1 MKQLT
6 KTERKTSFSLSAIRT
21 WISSQNF
28 LDVMFYILVLAA
40 ILCFTLIHPENAPP
54 DETNHYL
61 VAKYIFNHGTLPI
74 GSDPEIA
81 IYGYGASYAYQPI
94 LSYIFMGFFMRLVG
108 LFTDNQYF
116 LLIAARLIN
125 VTFGVLMA
133 YYVRRISKEL
143 FASRLTQWFFTLMIV
158 FLPQNLFLH
167 SYVNTDSMAALGC
180 AMIFY
185 GIICGMKDSWRAK
198 TSIQLSIGIIFCAMS
213 YYNSYSIILSAIVL
227 FFFSFFI
234 KEDGVILFDTRN
246 FLKKGLF
253 ISVIVLAGIGWWF
266 IRNYFLYDGDFIG
279 LAARKL
285 NAIATSTDDYNPLS
299 KPTFQNTG
307 KSLLYMFKETEFVSL
322 LSNSFIGYFG
332 IMNIMTEQFI
342 YYGTKIICLIGA
354 LFFFFPSKENTLLIE
369 FGKKRTILFHLMM
382 ILHIAVVLALCI
394 FYSYAWDY
402 QPQGRYILPI
412 LVPMMYFVV
421 TGYTKLFHLLKTKL
435 SFGSRISV
443 AIQIICIIF
452 FIVSVYISIFTRF
465 IPYYEETGTLLD
477 LIEISL
483 S

>member
-1 MKQLT
+1 MKQSI
-6 KTERKTSFSLSAIRT
+6 KTERKTSSFLSGLMA

-28 LDVMFYILVLAA
+28 LDVMFYLIVLAA

-61 VAKYIFNHGTLPI
+61 VAEYIYHHGTLPI

-94 LSYIFMGFFMRLVG
+94 LSYIFMGFFMRFVG
-108 LFTDNQYF
+108 LFTQNEYF

-143 FASRLTQWFFTLMIV
+143 FASKLTQWFFTLMIV

-185 GIICGMKDSWRAK
+185 GIIRGMKDSWKIK

-234 KEDGVILFDTRN
+234 REDGVLLFDTQR

-253 ISVIVLAGIGWWF
+253 ISAIVLAGIGWWF
-266 IRNYFLYDGDFIG
+266 VRNYFLYDGDFIG
-279 LAARKL
+279 LTARKL
-285 NAIATSTDDYNPLS
+285 NAIATSTDDFNPLS

-307 KSLLYMFKETEFVSL
+307 KSLMYMFQETEFVSL

-342 YYGTKIICLIGA
+342 YYGTKIISLIGA
-354 LFFFFPSKENTLLIE
+354 LFFFVPLKENTLLVN
-369 FGKKRTILFHLMM
+369 FGKKKFLLFHFMM
-382 ILHIAVVLALCI
+382 IIHIAVVLGLCI
-394 FYSYAWDY
+394 FYSFAWDY

-435 SFGSRISV
+435 SFGFPIVV
-443 AIQIICIIF
+443 AIQVICILF
-452 FIVSVYISIFTRF
+452 LFVSVYVSIFTRF
-465 IPYYEETGTLLD
+465 IPYYEKTGTLLD
-477 LIEISL
+477 LIAISL